1 MIAPIFL
8 TSTIGY
14 KMSFKNQYK
23 KKFNKTFNNFNS
35 LFNSDEYL
43 DLKLELNELS
53 MLDEN
58 FDEINIDEQ
67 EQITKE
73 LGIEFNE

>member
-1 MIAPIFL
+1 M
-8 TSTIGY
+8 GY

-35 LFNSDEYL
+35 IFSSDEYL

-53 MLDEN
+53 MLDGGY
-58 FDEINIDEQ
+58 DEISIDEQ
-67 EQITKE
+67 EQINKE
-73 LGIEFNE
+73 LGVKFNA